1 MCSIQNILHL
11 YSFKLNLATLI
22 PPNTYNELKMEGYQK
37 GGGMCNKAAC
47 SYQWYVLSE
56 NPSKVL
62 LPNLQNSEEA
72 ELALKTS
79 QQICWS

>member
-37 GGGMCNKAAC
+37 GGGCVTKQHVVTNDMSLVNT
-47 SYQWYVLSE
+47 QG
-56 NPSKVL
+56 N
-62 LPNLQNSEEA
+62 
-72 ELALKTS
+72 
-79 QQICWS
+79 